1 MRIITTIS
9 LIIILMI
16 SVHGNSQTHWIG
28 LQRGINITS
37 VDAKEN
43 FGDTRQ
49 RFSYIDGFNYEYL
62 APRNLIL
69 GLDFLYNPRGFR
81 EDVLFSNE
89 EGSIVNESIR
99 VNFDYDY
106 ISIPLSIG
114 FAMGDKY
121 RLIPKAG
128 IIPSYLL
135 KAEYKRP
142 EIEINGLRIEE
153 EIINISDEFTKFD
166 LSGQVS
172 LEGNYSIQ
180 KNGKLFI
187 TATYRRSL
195 TNVVKS
201 DYFETDKMKHFGLS
215 ISIGLKYS
223 LTKGKKEDSTVKE
236 KDLAI
241 QI

>member
-1 MRIITTIS
+1 
-9 LIIILMI
+9 MI
-16 SVHGNSQTHWIG
+16 SVYGRSQTHWIG
-28 LQRGINITS
+28 LQRGVNITS

-49 RFSYIDGFNYEYL
+49 RLSYIDGFNYEYL

-69 GLDFLYNPRGFR
+69 GMVFLYNPRGFR
-81 EDVLFSNE
+81 EDILYSNE
-89 EGSIVNESIR
+89 EGSIVDETIR

-106 ISIPLSIG
+106 ISIPLSVG

-121 RLIPKAG
+121 RIIPKAG

-142 EIEINGLRIEE
+142 EIEVNGLRIEE
-153 EIINISDEFTKFD
+153 KIVNISNEFTKFD
-166 LSGQVS
+166 ISGQIS

-187 TATYRRSL
+187 TTTYRRSL
-195 TNVVKS
+195 TNIVKS
-201 DYFETDKMKHFGLS
+201 SYFETDKMKHYGLS

-223 LTKGKKEDSTVKE
+223 LTKWKKEDSTAKE

-241 QI
+241 RF